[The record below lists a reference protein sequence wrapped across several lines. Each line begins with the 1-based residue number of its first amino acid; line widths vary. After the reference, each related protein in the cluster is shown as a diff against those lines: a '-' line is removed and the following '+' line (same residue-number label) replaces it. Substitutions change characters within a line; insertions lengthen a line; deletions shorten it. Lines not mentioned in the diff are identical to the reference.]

1 MRIIAGE
8 FRSRKLISPP
18 EDAQTRPLPDRVK
31 ESIFS
36 ILRGNIDGAVVY
48 DGFAGTGAFG
58 FEALSRGAARCVFVE
73 KDKRMAGVIERNIE
87 MLGVGDRCE
96 LVVGDVLG
104 PGALA
109 RCPRPADL
117 IFLDPPYPLM
127 CDRLGSK
134 RIKGQLGML
143 GDCLGEAGFALLRT
157 PWPLHYAIDEAA
169 EAVIEEPEARKA
181 RRGKRGRRDD
191 VGDDRGRATDRRGTR
206 PERRNEDREDG
217 GWQEVWSIN
226 KGGPLKLGTD
236 GGVIDDESAEG
247 LAEDGFE
254 EPGVDG
260 AGPAEASAPAHPKP
274 KPQEID
280 LHIEALRGPETHEY
294 SGMAVHF
301 YMRRA
306 AVTP

>member
-8 FRSRKLISPP
+8 FRSRKLMSPP

-36 ILRGNIDGAVVY
+36 ILRGNIEGAVVY
-48 DGFAGTGAFG
+48 DAFAGTGAFG

-73 KDKRMAGVIERNIE
+73 RDKRMAGVLERNIE

-117 IFLDPPYPLM
+117 VFFDPPYPLM

-134 RIKGQLGML
+134 RIKGQLALL
-143 GDCLGEAGFALLRT
+143 GDCLSDSGFALLRT
-157 PWPLHYAIDEAA
+157 PWPLHYAMDDATTEEA
-169 EAVIEEPEARKA
+169 EEPATTRKG
-181 RRGKRGRRDD
+181 RRGARNKHPHD
-191 VGDDRGRATDRRGTR
+191 DDRGERTERRGTR
-206 PERRNEDREDG
+206 PDRPRDDRDQG

-226 KGGPLKLGTD
+226 KGGPLKLDMD
-236 GGVIDDESAEG
+236 GGVIGDDLDDETD
-247 LAEDGFE
+247 DGPSDDAAAAI
-254 EPGVDG
+254 EPG
-260 AGPAEASAPAHPKP
+260 PASPPKP
-274 KPQEID
+274 KPAEID
-280 LHIEALRGPETHEY
+280 LHIPELRGPETHEY

-301 YMRRA
+301 YMKK
-306 AVTP
+306 TPKAG

>member
-36 ILRGNIDGAVVY
+36 ILRGNIEGAVVY

-73 KDKRMAGVIERNIE
+73 KDKRMAGVLERNIE

-117 IFLDPPYPLM
+117 VFLDPPYPLM

-134 RIKGQLGML
+134 RIKGQLAL
-143 GDCLGEAGFALLRT
+143 LGECLSAAGFALLRS
-157 PWPLHYAIDEAA
+157 PWPLHYAADDAA
-169 EAVIEEPEARKA
+169 ADAADDPGTLRKG
-181 RRGKRGRRDD
+181 RRGGRTKHTLDNRG
-191 VGDDRGRATDRRGTR
+191 DRADRRGTR
-206 PERRNEDREDG
+206 PPRPSDDRDQG

-226 KGGPLKLGTD
+226 KGGPLKLDMD
-236 GGVIDDESAEG
+236 GGVIGDDPDDEVGDDTSSDA
-247 LAEDGFE
+247 AAT
-254 EPGVDG
+254 EPGPV
-260 AGPAEASAPAHPKP
+260 PPHRSTPV
-274 KPQEID
+274 EID
-280 LHIEALRGPETHEY
+280 LHIPELRGPETHEY

-301 YMRRA
+301 YMQK
-306 AVTP
+306 TLITG

>member
-8 FRSRKLISPP
+8 FRSRKLMSPP

-36 ILRGNIDGAVVY
+36 ILRGNIEGAVVY
-48 DGFAGTGAFG
+48 DAFAGTGAFG

-73 KDKRMAGVIERNIE
+73 KDKRMASVLERNIE
-87 MLGVGDRCE
+87 MLSVRDRCE

-117 IFLDPPYPLM
+117 VFLDPPYPLM

-134 RIKGQLGML
+134 RIKGQLALL
-143 GDCLGEAGFALLRT
+143 GDCLSDTGFALLRT
-157 PWPLHYAIDEAA
+157 PWPLHYALDDAVSEIA
-169 EAVIEEPEARKA
+169 EDPAGERRAQRS
-181 RRGKRGRRDD
+181 RGKRGQADEL
-191 VGDDRGRATDRRGTR
+191 GQATDRRGTR
-206 PERRNEDREDG
+206 PERRRDERDEG

-226 KGGPLKLGTD
+226 MGGPLKLDMD
-236 GGVIDDESAEG
+236 GGALDEEAGDEVI
-247 LAEDGFE
+247 
-254 EPGVDG
+254 EPTEPPPIV
-260 AGPAEASAPAHPKP
+260 APKHTLV
-274 KPQEID
+274 EID
-280 LHIEALRGPETHEY
+280 LKIEELRGPETHEY

-301 YMRRA
+301 YMKKRPA
-306 AVTP
+306 S